1 MCTALSIFW
10 WAAAL
15 RRRLLACFA
24 VAGCA
29 LLAWAGSA
37 TASVSAP
44 NAVSHRV
51 GLAGYHFR
59 VSGTSRLHVRGTFTV
74 PTSRCGK
81 AARHYQLQI
90 GAGFRSGSNRE
101 DAIVVVALRCKDGVQ
116 GTGSAQ
122 LVAGHYAVDP
132 ATPIKAGERLTIA
145 VTVERDRSAARLGLP
160 GGKSDYLSG
169 PGGTPDGGD
178 YALTISSPRPPHFSI
193 VTFSNCTVNRLDLS
207 TFHPRAWKSV
217 TSSGKVDGRVSPLS
231 DGTSFTIS
239 S

>member
-1 MCTALSIFW
+1 MSTALFISR
-10 WAAAL
+10 WAGM
-15 RRRLLACFA
+15 RRRLLLCCA
-24 VAGCA
+24 VAGCV

-44 NAVSHRV
+44 NAASKRV

-59 VSGTSRLHVRGTFTV
+59 VSGISRLHVRGTFIV
-74 PTSRCGK
+74 PTSTCGK

-90 GAGFRSGSNRE
+90 GAGFRRGSYRE
-101 DAIVVVALRCKDGVQ
+101 DAIVVVALRCKGGVQ
-116 GTGSAQ
+116 STGSAQ
-122 LVAGHYAVDP
+122 LVAGHFAVDP
-132 ATPIKAGERLTIA
+132 AARIKAGERLTIA

-169 PGGTPDGGD
+169 RGGTPEGGD
-178 YALTISSPRPPHFSI
+178 YALTISSPRPPHFST
-193 VTFSNCTVNRLDLS
+193 VTFSNCTVNRSDL
-207 TFHPRAWKSV
+207 TAFHPDAWRSV
-217 TSSGKVDGRVSPLS
+217 TSSGKVDGKVSPLT